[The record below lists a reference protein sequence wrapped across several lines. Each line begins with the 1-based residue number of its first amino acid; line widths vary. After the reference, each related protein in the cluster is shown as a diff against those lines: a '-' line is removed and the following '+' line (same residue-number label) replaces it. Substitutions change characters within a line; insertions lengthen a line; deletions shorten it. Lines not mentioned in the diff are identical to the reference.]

1 MFGNHLARWALTPD
15 GDPIVTRNGRLLP
28 VRRQGVPAML
38 KISLEPE
45 EKIGNRLMTW
55 WDGEGSARVL
65 AHSGDAILLERAE
78 NTTGL
83 AELARSGRDDQA
95 TRIIC
100 AVVARLHSRRDR
112 LFPDLVPL
120 ELWFEALGPA
130 ARAHGGILSI
140 ADATARDLL
149 SEPREIGVL
158 HGDIHHDNI
167 LWFGNRG
174 WLAIDPKG
182 LLGERGFDFAN
193 LFCNPDAR
201 TATAA
206 GCLARRVGV
215 VANAAR
221 LDRTRLLQWI
231 LAWAGLS
238 SAWLLDEGVP
248 AEPTLKIAEVA
259 LAELN
264 QGQP

>member
-1 MFGNHLARWALTPD
+1 MFGDHLARWAVTPD
-15 GDPIVTRNGRLLP
+15 GDPIVTRNSRLLP
-28 VRRQGVPAML
+28 VLRQGVPAML
-38 KISLEPE
+38 KISVEPE

-130 ARAHGGILSI
+130 AGAHGGILSV

-149 SEPREIGVL
+149 SEPRDIGVL

-206 GCLARRVGV
+206 GCFARRVEV
-215 VANAAR
+215 VAKEAR
-221 LDRTRLLQWI
+221 LDRRRLLQWI

-238 SAWLLDEGVP
+238 LAWLLEEEVC
-248 AEPTLKIAEVA
+248 AEPTLKIAELA

-264 QGQP
+264 GRQV